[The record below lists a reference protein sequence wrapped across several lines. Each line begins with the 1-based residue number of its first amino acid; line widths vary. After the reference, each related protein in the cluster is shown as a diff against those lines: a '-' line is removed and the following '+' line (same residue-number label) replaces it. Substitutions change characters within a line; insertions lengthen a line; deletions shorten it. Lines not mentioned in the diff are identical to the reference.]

1 MYILSSGP
9 GARRPP
15 AKVVHAPL
23 GVTIIDIDEETVVLL
38 DEAIA
43 ALMNRDPALR
53 PRQLRRS
60 RPIRA
65 NAVEHLPAAEPALE
79 DNRPQG
85 PSMTTAPRCEGSRE

>member
-1 MYILSSGP
+1 VPSPISRSELVTAHFRGP

-43 ALMNRDPALR
+43 ALMNRTRRCDGAGSPAR
-53 PRQLRRS
+53 
-60 RPIRA
+60 
-65 NAVEHLPAAEPALE
+65 EP
-79 DNRPQG
+79 
-85 PSMTTAPRCEGSRE
+85 STTTARCAMHPGTAV